1 MKYKKWADIE
11 LHLSCQLLS
20 GVRRPACKA
29 EQRPLRRNT
38 KNTREGLWKKAFN
51 PRIKFFPFSV
61 PLAVC
66 FLIKAPSPVQIP
78 DNYIFRDFDMVGMV
92 DRIRIGL

>member
-1 MKYKKWADIE
+1 MEKGIQP
-11 LHLSCQLLS
+11 LNQVLS
-20 GVRRPACKA
+20 
-29 EQRPLRRNT
+29 
-38 KNTREGLWKKAFN
+38 
-51 PRIKFFPFSV
+51 ISV